1 MAISLRLE
9 SVIRRVHAC
18 CVLVTKLCVRTF
30 RSLCHCDELL
40 FLTKDSSL
48 EFGSFGSSFKF
59 HWKSLIII
67 AVALSRCRFKKNKKL
82 RLHAIILFAFA
93 RLNIYTHA
101 VYIHTQYARAQIEHN
116 IIQLFLR
123 ASAQNA
129 SWFFLKEKKKKTS
142 FKKGTVDDAK
152 TTVWN
157 PKRQKWWRKH
167 QHFISR
173 SSSSF

>member
-30 RSLCHCDELL
+30 RSLCHWTNFCFWRKIPVWNLL
-40 FLTKDSSL
+40 VWVLPSWLKKWVS
-48 EFGSFGSSFKF
+48 
-59 HWKSLIII
+59 
-67 AVALSRCRFKKNKKL
+67 VACRFETNKKL

-93 RLNIYTHA
+93 RLK
-101 VYIHTQYARAQIEHN
+101 YIHTRTHARTRTNRTQH
-116 IIQLFLR
+116 IQLFLR

-142 FKKGTVDDAK
+142 FIKKGTVDVAK

-157 PKRQKWWRKH
+157 AKRQKWWRKH

>member
-93 RLNIYTHA
+93 RLK
-101 VYIHTQYARAQIEHN
+101 YIHTRTHARTRTNRTQH
-116 IIQLFLR
+116 IQLFLR

-142 FKKGTVDDAK
+142 FIKKGTVDVAK

-157 PKRQKWWRKH
+157 AKRQKWWRKH